1 MSERRRTTA
10 NLTQFAQATAPAAVA
25 PEEAASPNAART
37 RGKGAFVGI
46 TLRLSRAQW
55 DRLHD
60 LARAE
65 GVSLNELALRGLS
78 RLFVERGLPP
88 L

>member
-1 MSERRRTTA
+1 M
-10 NLTQFAQATAPAAVA
+10 
-25 PEEAASPNAART
+25 
-37 RGKGAFVGI
+37 

-65 GVSLNELALRGLS
+65 GVSLNA
-78 RLFVERGLPP
+78 LPP

>member
-1 MSERRRTTA
+1 M
-10 NLTQFAQATAPAAVA
+10 
-25 PEEAASPNAART
+25 
-37 RGKGAFVGI
+37 

-55 DRLHD
+55 DRVHD

-65 GVSLNELALRGLS
+65 GVSLNALALWGLS
-78 RLFVERGLPP
+78 RLCAERGVPP

>member
-1 MSERRRTTA
+1 MSERRAKTSS
-10 NLTQFAQATAPAAVA
+10 LTQFTQATAPAS
-25 PEEAASPNAART
+25 PSASRPGERT

-46 TLRLSRAQW
+46 TIRLTREQW
-55 DRLHD
+55 DRVHD

-65 GVSLNELALRGLS
+65 GISLQALTLRGLS
-78 RLFVERGLPP
+78 HLFEARGLPP

>member
-1 MSERRRTTA
+1 MSERRAKTPS
-10 NLTQFAQATAPAAVA
+10 LTQFTQATAPAA
-25 PEEAASPNAART
+25 PTPASRIGERT

-46 TLRLSRAQW
+46 TLRLTHEQW

-65 GVSLNELALRGLS
+65 GISLQALTLRGLS
-78 RLFVERGLPP
+78 HLFEARGLPP

>member
-1 MSERRRTTA
+1 MSERRVKTPS
-10 NLTQFAQATAPAAVA
+10 LTQFTQATAPSA
-25 PEEAASPNAART
+25 PASRPGERT

-46 TLRLSRAQW
+46 TIRLTHEQW

-65 GVSLNELALRGLS
+65 GISLQALTLRGLS
-78 RLFVERGLPP
+78 QLFEARGLPP

>member
-1 MSERRRTTA
+1 MSEHRRRTPA
-10 NLTQFAQATAPAAVA
+10 SAPD
-25 PEEAASPNAART
+25 AASPGAART
-37 RGKGAFVGI
+37 RGTGAFVGM
-46 TLRLSRAQW
+46 TLR
-55 DRLHD
+55 

-65 GVSLNELALRGLS
+65 GVSVNALALRGLS

>member
-1 MSERRRTTA
+1 MSERRAKTPS
-10 NLTQFAQATAPAAVA
+10 LSQFTQATAPAPSA
-25 PEEAASPNAART
+25 PTSRLGERT

-46 TLRLSRAQW
+46 TIRLTHEQW

-65 GVSLNELALRGLS
+65 GISLQALTLRGLS
-78 RLFVERGLPP
+78 RLFAERGLPP

>member
-1 MSERRRTTA
+1 M
-10 NLTQFAQATAPAAVA
+10 
-25 PEEAASPNAART
+25 
-37 RGKGAFVGI
+37 

-60 LARAE
+60 LARAA
-65 GVSLNELALRGLS
+65 GVRLNALALRGLS
-78 RLFVERGLPP
+78 RLCVERGLPP

>member
-1 MSERRRTTA
+1 MSERRAKTPS
-10 NLTQFAQATAPAAVA
+10 LTQFTPATASVPSAPASR
-25 PEEAASPNAART
+25 PSERT

-46 TLRLSRAQW
+46 TLRLSREQW

-65 GVSLNELALRGLS
+65 GVSLNALALRGLS
-78 RLFVERGLPP
+78 RLFAERGLPP

>member
-1 MSERRRTTA
+1 MSDRRTTA
-10 NLTQFAQATAPAAVA
+10 SLAQFAQAIAPASAPDAVS
-25 PEEAASPNAART
+25 EGSART
-37 RGKGAFVGI
+37 RGTGAFVGM

-55 DRLHD
+55 NRLHD

-65 GVSLNELALRGLS
+65 GVSLNALALRGLP
-78 RLFVERGLPP
+78 RLFAERGLPP

>member
-1 MSERRRTTA
+1 MSERRRTPSTLA
-10 NLTQFAQATAPAAVA
+10 QFAQATAPAAA
-25 PEEAASPNAART
+25 PDAPASGGGRT

-46 TLRLSRAQW
+46 TLRLSREQW

-65 GVSLNELALRGLS
+65 GVSLNALALRGLS
-78 RLFVERGLPP
+78 RLFAERGLPP

>member
-1 MSERRRTTA
+1 MSERRAKTPS
-10 NLTQFAQATAPAAVA
+10 LTQFTQATAPAA
-25 PEEAASPNAART
+25 PTPASGIGERT

-46 TLRLSRAQW
+46 TIRLTHEQW

-65 GVSLNELALRGLS
+65 GISLQALTLRGLS
-78 RLFVERGLPP
+78 QLFEARGLPP

>member
-1 MSERRRTTA
+1 MSERRAKTPS
-10 NLTQFAQATAPAAVA
+10 LTQFTQATAPA
-25 PEEAASPNAART
+25 PSPSASRPGERT
-37 RGKGAFVGI
+37 RGQGAFVGI
-46 TLRLSRAQW
+46 TLRLSREQW

-65 GVSLNELALRGLS
+65 GVSLNALALRGLS
-78 RLFVERGLPP
+78 RLFAERGLPP

>member
-1 MSERRRTTA
+1 MSERRAKTPS
-10 NLTQFAQATAPAAVA
+10 LSQFTQATAPVPSA
-25 PEEAASPNAART
+25 PTSRVGERT

-46 TLRLSRAQW
+46 TIRLTHEQW

-65 GVSLNELALRGLS
+65 GISLQALTLRGLS
-78 RLFVERGLPP
+78 HLFEARGLPP

>member
-10 NLTQFAQATAPAAVA
+10 SLTQFAQATTPASAPDA
-25 PEEAASPNAART
+25 PSEGVART
-37 RGKGAFVGI
+37 RGTGAFVGM

-55 DRLHD
+55 DRVHD

-65 GVSLNELALRGLS
+65 GVSVNALALRGLS
-78 RLFVERGLPP
+78 QLCAERGLPP

>member
-1 MSERRRTTA
+1 MSERRAKTPS
-10 NLTQFAQATAPAAVA
+10 LTQFTQATAPAPSA
-25 PEEAASPNAART
+25 PPSRPGERT

-46 TLRLSRAQW
+46 TIRLTREQW
-55 DRLHD
+55 DRVHD

-65 GVSLNELALRGLS
+65 GISLQALTLRGLS
-78 RLFVERGLPP
+78 HLFEARGLPP

>member
-1 MSERRRTTA
+1 MSERRAKTPS
-10 NLTQFAQATAPAAVA
+10 LTQFTQATAPASS
-25 PEEAASPNAART
+25 PSASRPGERT

-46 TLRLSRAQW
+46 TIRLTREQW

-65 GVSLNELALRGLS
+65 GISLQALTLRGLS
-78 RLFVERGLPP
+78 QLFEARGLPP

>member
-1 MSERRRTTA
+1 MSERRSTTA
-10 NLTQFAQATAPAAVA
+10 NLGQFAQATAPATVPEA
-25 PEEAASPNAART
+25 PSRAGERT

-46 TLRLSRAQW
+46 TLRLSRQQW

-65 GVSLNELALRGLS
+65 GVSLNALALRGLS
-78 RLFVERGLPP
+78 RLFEERGLPP